1 MFWLSGF
8 ILTLFG
14 NVVALLLADYFD
26 RNFIVTATAES
37 LIPLAFTLTL
47 INIFIRPLIKLVFS
61 PIQFITFGLSTLI
74 INIGI
79 IYLVDIYSQSL
90 TINGPVALVLGT
102 HIVGLTNI
110 AIYYASIF
118 VYGQMNIA

>member
-1 MFWLSGF
+1 VFWLSGF

>member
-1 MFWLSGF
+1 VFWLSGF

-14 NVVALLLADYFD
+14 NTLALLLAAYFD
-26 RNFIVTATAES
+26 RSFIVTATAEA

-61 PIQFITFGLSTLI
+61 PIQFITFGLSALI